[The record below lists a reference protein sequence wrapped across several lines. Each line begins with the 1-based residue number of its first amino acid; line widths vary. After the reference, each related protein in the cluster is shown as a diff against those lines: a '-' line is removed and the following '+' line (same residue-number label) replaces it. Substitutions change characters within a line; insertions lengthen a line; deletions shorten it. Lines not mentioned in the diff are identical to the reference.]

1 MWNIHFKVIGIKP
14 GPFIMPGIGE
24 VNLANNNL
32 DLSFIQKLYEL
43 DCPYLEI
50 TPHGLQHLY
59 GVEPEPKNKK
69 LAVGSLQL
77 ANPKPETKNKEQ
89 KTRNKEQRTKNKEQ

>member
-59 GVEPEPKNKK
+59 GVEPEPRNKE
-69 LAVGSLQL
+69 Q
-77 ANPKPETKNKEQ
+77 ETKNKKQ
-89 KTRNKEQRTKNKEQ
+89 GTTNKEQQTKNNKQRTKNKEQ